1 MTKTQSAKMINVE
14 KLSDGKLR
22 LYQLT
27 TSVYWQA
34 RFFTEGKYKTTLD
47 TENYKIP
54 KQQAI
59 DWYEDLRYK
68 QKQGIR
74 ITGSYFQEIIPSFL
88 KYQQTLV
95 KGGELTERM
104 ATDYSIR
111 IQGGCKYFNDYL
123 VSDIQLKQLHNFREY
138 RMDKDG
144 VSGNTVRHD
153 FVAIR
158 QLLKYCVLQGHIQSL
173 PEFSK
178 NKRKINQIQDRGLNL
193 IFFW

>member
-1 MTKTQSAKMINVE
+1 
-14 KLSDGKLR
+14 
-22 LYQLT
+22 
-27 TSVYWQA
+27 
-34 RFFTEGKYKTTLD
+34 
-47 TENYKIP
+47 
-54 KQQAI
+54 
-59 DWYEDLRYK
+59 
-68 QKQGIR
+68 
-74 ITGSYFQEIIPSFL
+74 
-88 KYQQTLV
+88 
-95 KGGELTERM
+95 M

-111 IQGGCKYFNDYL
+111 IQGGCKYFNNYL

-173 PEFSK
+173 PEFPK

-193 IFFW
+193 TFFLVANQW

>member
-34 RFFTEGKYKTTLD
+34 RFFTEGKYKTTSLD
-47 TENYKIP
+47 TENYKIV

-74 ITGSYFQEIIPSFL
+74 ITEVIFKKSFR
-88 KYQQTLV
+88 V
-95 KGGELTERM
+95 
-104 ATDYSIR
+104 
-111 IQGGCKYFNDYL
+111 F
-123 VSDIQLKQLHNFREY
+123 
-138 RMDKDG
+138 
-144 VSGNTVRHD
+144 
-153 FVAIR
+153 
-158 QLLKYCVLQGHIQSL
+158 
-173 PEFSK
+173 
-178 NKRKINQIQDRGLNL
+178 
-193 IFFW
+193 

>member
-34 RFFTEGKYKTTLD
+34 RFFTEGKYKTTSLD
-47 TENYKIP
+47 TETYKIA

-138 RMDKDG
+138 RMANENVRNRQAVG
-144 VSGNTVRHD
+144 V
-153 FVAIR
+153 
-158 QLLKYCVLQGHIQSL
+158 
-173 PEFSK
+173 
-178 NKRKINQIQDRGLNL
+178 
-193 IFFW
+193 